1 MDVVPI
7 SIYGL
12 CNFKWKQSKLLG
24 NSDSKCWFI
33 DLVNLRWICGLR
45 CKENINEW
53 MKLKCKQNDKFTRVW
68 NNCNRYTMRIYN
80 NIQMWLA
87 HEETKPICHISAEHE
102 LINSHALIR
111 KFFFLHFS
119 RFFPHQFFPKWLIM
133 MTIDNWFNLPQYVH
147 ALIVSRSSIPTINMP
162 KCIKIWKIKI
172 KKIKLKIVCRNNNST
187 DYDMVN
193 TNWIYLTENKMLLS
207 ELR

>member
-1 MDVVPI
+1 M
-7 SIYGL
+7 
-12 CNFKWKQSKLLG
+12 
-24 NSDSKCWFI
+24 
-33 DLVNLRWICGLR
+33 
-45 CKENINEW
+45 NEW
-53 MKLKCKQNDKFTRVW
+53 NWNANKMTSSRECETIVTDIQCVYTITFKCGW
-68 NNCNRYTMRIYN
+68 HMR
-80 NIQMWLA
+80 
-87 HEETKPICHISAEHE
+87 KPNLYVTFQPST
-102 LINSHALIR
+102 SSSIR
-111 KFFFLHFS
+111 MHWSVNFFLHFS
-119 RFFPHQFFPKWLIM
+119 RFFSHQFFPKWLIM

-172 KKIKLKIVCRNNNST
+172 NKIKLKIVCRNNNST